1 MLVPGKISDP
11 RRGDNTDATSWG
23 VKFHNNE
30 PDFQSDEKWWERV
43 LLSERAHRG
52 EEIVPS
58 DDDEETDEAM
68 IDISLD
74 RCAQG
79 YGLASQIILLGL
91 RIMKCKWGK
100 EINAVAEILK
110 ENKPS
115 RAAFQRAGFSEV
127 VEKACDKQLN
137 TFVRLR
143 RTNE

>member
-1 MLVPGKISDP
+1 RWLMKGLKDKGRLHMIAVV
-11 RRGDNTDATSWG
+11 DNNCPIGQIRFDR
-23 VKFHNNE
+23 VKAKN
-30 PDFQSDEKWWERV
+30 DK
-43 LLSERAHRG
+43 
-52 EEIVPS
+52 
-58 DDDEETDEAM
+58 ETHEAL